1 MPHEILYEAP
11 DKHIEDVWI
20 GIKTAVTNTFCNL
33 QIDKTIDL
41 NTISENLNKLQTK
54 KDYTMIEKTILYTL
68 SDICRRFIIHK
79 IDVYNCHILDV
90 QIKRW
95 NKVTNKYQF
104 FEKHDI
110 RYVLENCILFYI
122 YYKVLTNPS
131 KYTELVKLFN
141 SSDSIPKV
149 EDIIDLSVSHNYPI
163 ILDKCNNYMCVATYI
178 NNKHGTK
185 FFKNTTGKK
194 IIVKLKDNCL

>member
-1 MPHEILYEAP
+1 MPHEILDEAP

-20 GIKTAVTNTFCNL
+20 GIKTAVNNTFFQL

-41 NTISENLNKLQTK
+41 NIVSENLNTLQAK
-54 KDYTMIEKTILYTL
+54 KDYAMIEKTILYTL
-68 SDICRRFIIHK
+68 SDICRQFIINK

-110 RYVLENCILFYI
+110 RYILENCILFYI
-122 YYKVLTNPS
+122 YYKILTDSS
-131 KYTELVKLFN
+131 KYIKLINLFN
-141 SSDSIPKV
+141 HSDSIPKV
-149 EDIIDLSVSHNYPI
+149 EDIIDVSVLHNYHI
-163 ILDKCNNYMCVATYI
+163 ILDKCNNYMCVSTYI
-178 NNKHGTK
+178 NNKYGTK
-185 FFKNTTGKK
+185 FFKNTNGKK
-194 IIVKLKDNCL
+194 IIVKLKDKYL

>member
-1 MPHEILYEAP
+1 MPHEILDEAP

-20 GIKTAVTNTFCNL
+20 GIKTAVTNTFSQL

-41 NTISENLNKLQTK
+41 NKVSENLNTLQAK
-54 KDYTMIEKTILYTL
+54 KDYSMIEKTILYTL
-68 SDICRRFIIHK
+68 SDICRQFIINK

-110 RYVLENCILFYI
+110 RYILENCILFYI
-122 YYKVLTNPS
+122 YYKILTDSS
-131 KYTELVKLFN
+131 KYIKLIKLFN
-141 SSDSIPKV
+141 HSDSIPKI
-149 EDIIDLSVSHNYPI
+149 EDIIDVSVLHNYHI
-163 ILDKCNNYMCVATYI
+163 ILDKCNNYMCVSTYI
-178 NNKHGTK
+178 NNKYGTK
-185 FFKNTTGKK
+185 FFKNTNGKK
-194 IIVKLKDNCL
+194 IIVKLKDKYL

>member
-1 MPHEILYEAP
+1 MPHEILDEAP

-20 GIKTAVTNTFCNL
+20 GIKTAVANTFYHH

-41 NTISENLNKLQTK
+41 NTISENLNKLQTEK
-54 KDYTMIEKTILYTL
+54 NYTMIEKTILYAI
-68 SDICRRFIIHK
+68 SDICREFIIHK

-122 YYKVLTNPS
+122 YYKILTNSS
-131 KYTELVKLFN
+131 KYNNLIKLFN
-141 SSDSIPKV
+141 HNDSIPKV
-149 EDIIDLSVSHNYPI
+149 EDIIDVSVLNNYHI
-163 ILDKCNNYMCVATYI
+163 ILDKCNNYMCVSTYI
-178 NNKHGTK
+178 NNKYGTK
-185 FFKNTTGKK
+185 FFKNTNGKK
-194 IIVKLKDNCL
+194 IIVKLKDNYL